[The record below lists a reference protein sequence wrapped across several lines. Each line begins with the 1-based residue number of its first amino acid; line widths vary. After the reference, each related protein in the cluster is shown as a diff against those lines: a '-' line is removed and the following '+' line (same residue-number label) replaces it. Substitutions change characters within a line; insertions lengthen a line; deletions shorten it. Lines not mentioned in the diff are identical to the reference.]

1 MLSSF
6 LSKAINVI
14 YPEFHPSSAHVA
26 TTHEYST
33 LSWETLAVCW
43 TSGLQWSDW
52 TGLDL
57 SSFAIAITTVV

>member
-6 LSKAINVI
+6 PSKAINTI
-14 YPEFHPSSAHVA
+14 FPQFHPLSAHVA

-33 LSWETLAVCW
+33 LSWEAIAVYW

-57 SSFAIAITTVV
+57 SSFAIANSTVV